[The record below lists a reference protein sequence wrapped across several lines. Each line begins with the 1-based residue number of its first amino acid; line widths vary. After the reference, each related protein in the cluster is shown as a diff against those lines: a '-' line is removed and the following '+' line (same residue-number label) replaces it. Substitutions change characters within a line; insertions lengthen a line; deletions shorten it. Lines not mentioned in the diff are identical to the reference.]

1 MFNGF
6 SHSVMGAS
14 HEKTG
19 LVCQDSSAY
28 KVCDDYA
35 VCVVA
40 DGHGSKKH
48 FRSNMGSKFAVE
60 ATISTIDRFYT
71 DKQSFEESF
80 PKDHKRIITNI
91 QKQIIS
97 DWNKL
102 VEAHLRDNPVTK
114 AEKSKFTDEEFAA
127 IQPESYYGTTLI
139 VGVAGKNFTF
149 GVQIGDGT
157 LVAIFDDGK
166 AVMPMEYNE
175 AAPANVTASMCN
187 SNAAGMFSAFY
198 RDKQKLIAMFTSTDG
213 LYTSFGSEFDFLDY
227 HTIITNQLGDIDNF
241 KKIIINNLTKRAHFG
256 TEDDIS
262 LSCVY
267 DKELLQEKAGLIRS
281 EVEANKQRAAERK
294 AERLRRHVETE

>member
-6 SHSVMGAS
+6 SHSVKGAS

-35 VCVVA
+35 ICVVA

-48 FRSNMGSKFAVE
+48 FRSHLGSKFAVE
-60 ATISTIDRFYT
+60 ATIATIDRFYA
-71 DKQSFEESF
+71 DKASFEESL
-80 PKDHKRIITNI
+80 PKNYKMIIKNI

-97 DWNKL
+97 DWNYL
-102 VEAHLRDNPVTK
+102 VADHLNNNPVTEE
-114 AEKSKFTDEEFAA
+114 EKSKFTEEEFEA

-139 VGVAGKNFTF
+139 VGVTGKNFTF

-157 LVAIFDDGK
+157 LVALFDDGK

-187 SNAAGMFSAFY
+187 SNASGMFSAFY

-227 HTIITNQLGDIDNF
+227 HTIITSQLNDFDNF
-241 KKIIINNLTKRAHFG
+241 KKIIVNNLTKRAHFG

-262 LSCVY
+262 LSCIY
-267 DKELLQEKAGLIRS
+267 DKELLIEKSGLIQS
-281 EVEANKQRAAERK
+281 EVEANKQRAADRK
-294 AERLRRHVETE
+294 AERLKKHVETE